1 MLVFEEF
8 EDGVYGKKVNIQ
20 TAKKKKEK
28 FFLKK
33 GNQLRKRKKEPC
45 SQRCNLK
52 VKTSNMMLS
61 KGHLWALD
69 VKILQMTRLVNP
81 VLNFKWSSVG
91 INREVHKSP
100 E

>member
-33 GNQLRKRKKEPC
+33 RN
-45 SQRCNLK
+45 
-52 VKTSNMMLS
+52 
-61 KGHLWALD
+61 
-69 VKILQMTRLVNP
+69 
-81 VLNFKWSSVG
+81 
-91 INREVHKSP
+91 
-100 E
+100 